1 MKTKMKKLISIKS
14 MPLFALALLIVSGLT
29 LAAVRDPV
37 SGSGFTSATGPTTFL
52 GTATLIVR
60 GEVLDADVEVT
71 LLKPPVVS
79 EDGVLHVNEIEH
91 IFIFSVDENG
101 ELIDSFTVTGKEVA
115 DPTDTPG
122 LYILNG
128 YMKIISGTGAYEG
141 ATGEM
146 SVHGQI
152 HLVEGWASFE
162 IHGAISR

>member
-1 MKTKMKKLISIKS
+1 MKTKMKKIISIKS
-14 MPLFALALLIVSGLT
+14 ITVLALALLIVLGT
-29 LAAVRDPV
+29 ALAASRDPV
-37 SGSGFTSATGPTTFL
+37 SGSGLTFATGPITFA
-52 GTATLIVR
+52 GTATLTVR

-71 LLKPPVVS
+71 LLEPPVES
-79 EDGVLHVNEIEH
+79 EDGVLHVNAIEH
-91 IFIFSVDENG
+91 IFIFTVDGG
-101 ELIDSFTVTGKEVA
+101 EEPIDSFTVTGKEVA
-115 DPTDTPG
+115 DPTDSPG

-152 HLVEGWASFE
+152 HLIEGWASFE